1 MFGGIIAI
9 GVSAVIYVNRDRI
22 VAKLHKSDSLAWGFT
37 LSGVVVILIV
47 AHLYL
52 MGGR

>member
-9 GVSAVIYVNRDRI
+9 GVTTVILLNRDRV
-22 VAKLHKSDSLAWGFT
+22 VAKLRKSDSLAWGFM
-37 LSGVVVILIV
+37 LSGVAIILMV

-52 MGGR
+52 TGGR